1 MYYRH
6 NRILPTTL
14 RLAILAMVLCLP
26 LVNGC
31 QEANTLLREIRKKIN
46 KVVKTKT
53 PFEQKD
59 GLTIRTCSMYMTANG
74 NSEVIRRLPPETPV
88 RLINKVGDFFRV
100 RTRDGREG
108 YIEEKMVG
116 GEDIIIKTQ
125 QLRKSIEGLTPQAE
139 GITKSKANFRLEPG
153 REHQVIEV
161 LPPGKKFEVF
171 ERRVT
176 LMPTT
181 NQSAQES
188 APVDDTAEDVKKDVW
203 YKVKMEDGRV
213 GFLYTHNM
221 KLVPPA
227 DIARAVPFMRMVAWR
242 SVNVIDDQD
251 LGAKNNYVVAYAPI
265 GKDAGCDY
273 TRLYLMAWSSRLKRR
288 IINWQLGLKGIL
300 PITGYQFEGKP
311 GFSIR
316 YLHPSS
322 NKKLVLVSFVFT
334 HGRVK
339 KVSEEE
345 IPNPRRMH

>member
-1 MYYRH
+1 MYDRNH
-6 NRILPTTL
+6 RMFPTPLWPALFTM
-14 RLAILAMVLCLP
+14 ALCLP
-26 LVNGC
+26 LLSGC
-31 QEANTLLREIRKKIN
+31 QEANTLLRELRDKFN

-59 GLTIRTCSMYMTANG
+59 GLTIRTCSIYMTANP
-74 NSEVIRRLPPETPV
+74 NSEVVRRLPPETPV
-88 RLINKVGDFFRV
+88 RLINKIGDYYRV

-108 YIEEKMVG
+108 YLEEKMVG
-116 GEDIIIKTQ
+116 GEKIILKTQ

-139 GITKSKANFRLEPG
+139 GITKSIANFRLEPG
-153 REHQVIEV
+153 REHQVIEK

-171 ERRVT
+171 QRYVT
-176 LMPTT
+176 LRPTT
-181 NQSAQES
+181 NQSGQES
-188 APVDDTAEDVKKDVW
+188 APVDDTTEDVKKDVW

-213 GFLYTHNM
+213 GFIYTHNM
-221 KLVPPA
+221 KLIPPT

-242 SVNVIDDQD
+242 SVNVVEDQD

-288 IINWQLGLKGIL
+288 IINWQFGLKGIL

-311 GFSIR
+311 GFSVR

-322 NKKLVLVSFVFT
+322 SNKLVLASFVFV
-334 HGRVK
+334 HGKVR

-345 IPNPRRMH
+345 VPNHSKVH